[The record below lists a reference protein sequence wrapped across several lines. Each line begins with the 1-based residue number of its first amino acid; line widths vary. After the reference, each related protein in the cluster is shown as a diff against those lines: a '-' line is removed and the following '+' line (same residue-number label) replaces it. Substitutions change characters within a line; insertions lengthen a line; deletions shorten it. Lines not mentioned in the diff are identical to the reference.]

1 MKHLFLLLITATVS
15 APSFAAGECVLSI
28 DRTPCEGKETEAR
41 KPYSGKNPTEEKKE
55 KAKTEA
61 DCVKEGEKAAKIVRK
76 GTLSKKVVT
85 ISFDGKEVG
94 TKEDSA
100 ACKK

>member
-1 MKHLFLLLITATVS
+1 MKRLLFALLTATVC
-15 APSFAAGECVLSI
+15 APAFAAGECMLSI

-61 DCVKEGEKAAKIVRK
+61 DCLKEGEKASKIIRK
-76 GTLSKKVVT
+76 GTLAKKVVT
-85 ISFDGKEVG
+85 VTFDGKEVG
-94 TKEDSA
+94 KKEDA
-100 ACKK
+100 KACK